1 MFLKY
6 TNRLRYLVLAIF
18 SHLIAPP
25 PLLRNHVTWL
35 LTHQSLSACKDG
47 GYRE

>member
-18 SHLIAPP
+18 SHLIAPLP
-25 PLLRNHVTWL
+25 PEEPRDMAFNPSVFKRLQRWRV
-35 LTHQSLSACKDG
+35 S
-47 GYRE
+47 